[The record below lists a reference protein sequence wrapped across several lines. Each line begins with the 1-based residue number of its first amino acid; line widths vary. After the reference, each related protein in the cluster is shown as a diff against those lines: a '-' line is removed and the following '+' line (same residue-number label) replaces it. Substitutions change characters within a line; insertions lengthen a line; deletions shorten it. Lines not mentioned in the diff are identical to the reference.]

1 MNGFTDIHTHFVYG
15 VDDGAKDAQVMRAM
29 LDEAHRQG
37 VSRII
42 ATSHAELGMRPFDHE
57 TYQAHLEE
65 GRQYCGEKGY
75 EMELIPGAEL
85 LYTPAMDAYI
95 RDRRL
100 ITLGDSPF
108 ALVEFV
114 PDVHPDEIQWMLEQ
128 MQDNGYRTVLA
139 HIERYRCMKG
149 NLPYKLLEKFDVKFQ
164 VNCGTVLANNGLLA
178 DHRINKWFRDGI
190 ISFVATDM
198 HNCDSRPPRMAP
210 AWEALRKRFDEDTA
224 DYLTHAYAFNG

>member
-1 MNGFTDIHTHFVYG
+1 MNGFTDMHTHFVYG
-15 VDDGAKDAQVMRAM
+15 VDDGAKDARVMRAM

-37 VSRII
+37 VSRIF
-42 ATSHAELGMRPFDHE
+42 ATSHVEMGMRPFDE
-57 TYQAHLEE
+57 EAYWTRLEE
-65 GRQYCGEKGY
+65 AREYCA
-75 EMELIPGAEL
+75 EMEYDMELQPGAEL

-114 PDVHPDEIQWMLEQ
+114 PDVAPDEVEWMLDE
-128 MQDNGYRTVLA
+128 MSDNGYRTVLA

-149 NLPYKLLEKFDVKFQ
+149 AFPYKLKKDYDVLFQ
-164 VNCGTVLANNGLLA
+164 VNCGTVVTSGGLLS

-190 ISFVATDM
+190 VSFVATDM
-198 HNCDSRPPRMAP
+198 HNCDSRPPRMAA
-210 AWEALRKRFDEDTA
+210 AWEALRKRYDEETA
-224 DYLTHAYAFNG
+224 DYLTHAYAFID